1 MQNLDLTYICSII
14 GNLSGIPIRLFQNQ
28 KLTFYHSQV
37 NLPKDPMTLY
47 KTEIFSIPNK
57 LGYFI
62 TPFFNYYGIV
72 KTSDY
77 QIVIGPTRQVPAIEK
92 DLRELAFQLDLI
104 QENADTFVNAMKSIV
119 SMPLESVLQI
129 LCVINYILND
139 EKLKLE
145 DIAIYDAVQYDL
157 IKKIQQDQAEKRFTQ
172 QPQSQEIHNTLAL
185 EQTLMDIVRKG
196 DTSTLKDWLSNAP
209 AVKGGLLANTQLRQQ
224 KNMFIVTAT
233 LVSRNAIRGGM
244 DIEEAL
250 SLSDSYIQKCEL
262 MTFIV
267 GITNLQY
274 RMILDFTERVEKIR
288 LGKTPSKLALDVS
301 NYVRHHISEPITTQ
315 QLAKHLFL
323 SRSRL
328 STKFKAETGLTL
340 NSFITKEKI
349 EEAKC
354 LLRYSDK
361 PILSISYFL
370 GFSSQSHFSQVFK
383 KHTGKTPIE
392 YRDLH
397 TT

>member
-28 KLTFYHSQV
+28 KLTFYHFQV

-104 QENADTFVNAMKSIV
+104 QEKADTFVNAMKSIV

-145 DIAIYDAVQYDL
+145 DITIYDAVQYDL

-274 RMILDFTERVEKIR
+274 RMILDFTEKVEKIR

-349 EEAKC
+349 EEAKR